1 MIERDEELGEALS
14 QLSVPEISEAFWD
27 QLRTACLAGEV
38 KPSWGSRPVR
48 GTPRADRVFGAGWLL
63 FGLGQLTTWAAWL
76 PLWIGALAAG
86 VGLVAGGI
94 GLLAGALKW
103 IRRGRLPLGIGAAA
117 LGIGRLVL
125 ATNALASSNVVVVEV
140 GRLVLGAGAA
150 ALGAGLISLSIDW
163 LGSRRSVGGASLAGA
178 TSAVG
183 KIAGGISLASF
194 GVALLTRGLGLAAYE
209 AAWLVQWSGL
219 RPPWT
224 SRQLDQFFT
233 AGLAPFA
240 WAGAAAAVLGLA
252 AFVLG
257 ILTAGDRQLRAARP
271 AREVGGLVL
280 ALSWL
285 GIEVKALLHGDWL
298 PFGAG
303 SFDLGAAGLRT
314 INPVALVTGLGALGL
329 GIGWFAVAHRTSPR
343 APRQLRLQTFGLL
356 LALPAVVAAAPPAG
370 VFPAGSVMAGLVAK
384 GSINIGVKYDIPHLG
399 YLSPSS
405 HQLEGFDVAMG
416 RIIAERLGVQPHFV
430 RVESSNRISL
440 LKEGKVDLL
449 IATMTINEARAR
461 EIDFS
466 YPYLQAHQRL
476 LVRTGS
482 PVTSVDALEAHRAN
496 VCSVRGSSPSTTIRL
511 LAPDAHFTETG
522 DHSECME
529 KLEQGRVDA
538 MTTDDVILEA
548 LRSRNP
554 TFLQVVGEP
563 LTIEP
568 YGMGVA
574 KGHPE
579 FVDFVNETIRQ
590 VKADGRWQALY
601 NQWIRP
607 VIGSPEKPIPDSQRF
622 KLLVQPPA
630 TQDPLSLHTAGSPKT
645 VF

>member
-1 MIERDEELGEALS
+1 
-14 QLSVPEISEAFWD
+14 
-27 QLRTACLAGEV
+27 
-38 KPSWGSRPVR
+38 
-48 GTPRADRVFGAGWLL
+48 
-63 FGLGQLTTWAAWL
+63 
-76 PLWIGALAAG
+76 
-86 VGLVAGGI
+86 
-94 GLLAGALKW
+94 
-103 IRRGRLPLGIGAAA
+103 
-117 LGIGRLVL
+117 
-125 ATNALASSNVVVVEV
+125 
-140 GRLVLGAGAA
+140 VLGAGAF

-163 LGSRRSVGGASLAGA
+163 LGSRRNAGA
-178 TSAVG
+178 ATLAEATSSVG

-209 AAWLVQWSGL
+209 AAWLVQWAGL
-219 RPPWT
+219 HPPWT
-224 SRQLDQFFT
+224 TRQLDQFFT
-233 AGLAPFA
+233 RGLAPFA

-257 ILTAGDRQLRAARP
+257 ILTAGDRHLRAARP

-303 SFDLGAAGLRT
+303 SFDLGASGLQT
-314 INPVALVTGLGALGL
+314 VNPVALVTGLGALGL
-329 GIGWFAVAHRTSPR
+329 GIGWFAVAHRTTPR

-370 VFPAGSVMAGLVAK
+370 VFPAGSFMAGLVSK
-384 GSINIGVKYDIPHLG
+384 GSIRIGVKYDIPSFG
-399 YLSPSS
+399 YLNPGT
-405 HQLEGFDVAMG
+405 HEIEGFDVAMG
-416 RIIAERLGVQPHFV
+416 RIIAKRLGVQPDFV
-430 RVESSNRISL
+430 RVDSNNRLQL
-440 LKEGKVDLL
+440 LEQGRVDLL
-449 IATMTINEARAR
+449 IATMTINDARAK

-482 PVTSVDALEAHRAN
+482 SITDVDALDAHRAG
-496 VCSVRGSSPSTTIRL
+496 VCSVEGSSPSSTIRE
-511 LAPDAHFTETG
+511 LAPDARFTLAG
-522 DHSECME
+522 DHSECLE
-529 KLEQGRVDA
+529 QLEQGKVEA
-538 MTTDDVILEA
+538 VTTDDVILEA
-548 LRSRNP
+548 LRRRNP

-579 FVDFVNETIRQ
+579 FVDFVNETIRE

-601 NQWIRP
+601 DQWIRP
-607 VIGSPEKPIPDSQRF
+607 VTGSPQKPIPDGQRF
-622 KLLVQPPA
+622 ELLRGPA
-630 TQDPLSLHTAGSPKT
+630 HS
-645 VF
+645 